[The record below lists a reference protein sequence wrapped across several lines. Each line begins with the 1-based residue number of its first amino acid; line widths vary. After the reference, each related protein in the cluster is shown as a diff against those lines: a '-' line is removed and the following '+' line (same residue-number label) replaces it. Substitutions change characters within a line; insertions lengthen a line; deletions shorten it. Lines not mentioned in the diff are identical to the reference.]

1 MVPMTFNTIESF
13 LTYAEARNAKGR
25 FGFDH
30 FKQAMVS
37 LGNPQNDVPCVHIAG
52 TNGKG
57 STTNYLRSIL
67 QTAGYKVGSFT
78 SPHLIIHNDRI
89 RINDVNI
96 SDESILSYAN
106 RYADFIETHN
116 LSMFEIDMLFAVMY
130 FKEQKVDYALYEV
143 GLGGRLDATNIVT
156 PLLSIITTIGF
167 DHMELLGNTLEAI
180 ASEKAGIIKP
190 FVPVLTAEPK
200 KVCLAVFNEFCERN
214 HSPLISLGKTRRLE
228 GKEGLRY
235 SYRGYKV
242 HLNTLALYQI
252 KNSATALEAALF
264 LRTQGLVI
272 SDEAILKGLEDAQ
285 WKGRFEKV
293 SDNPLIILDGAHNAH
308 GIAALKESAKY
319 LPRPLFLVFSALKDK
334 VTDKMIHGML
344 DVTSHLIVTEFDFY
358 RASTVDLMAKDFP
371 VEKVKDPKQAIE
383 KALERSRGGSLLIT
397 GSLYFISEVRQKIL
411 PELLKRSL

>member
-13 LTYAEARNAKGR
+13 LTYAEARTAKGR
-25 FGFDH
+25 YDFDH
-30 FKQAMVS
+30 FKKAMSV
-37 LGNPQNDVPCVHIAG
+37 LNDPQNDIPCVHIAG

-67 QTAGYKVGSFT
+67 QFAGYKVGSFT
-78 SPHLIIHNDRI
+78 SPHLIVHNDRI

-96 SDESILSYAN
+96 SDETLLAYAN
-106 RYADFIETHN
+106 RYAEFIETHD
-116 LSMFEIDMLFAVMY
+116 LSMFEIDMLFSAIY
-130 FKEQKVDYALYEV
+130 FKEEKVDIALYEV
-143 GLGGRLDATNIVT
+143 GLGGRLDATNVVT

-167 DHMELLGNTLEAI
+167 DHMELLGNTLKAI
-180 ASEKAGIIKP
+180 ATEKAGIIKP
-190 FVPVLTAEPK
+190 HVTVLTAEPK
-200 KVCLAVFNEFCERN
+200 KIPLAVFHDFCQRN
-214 HSPLISLGKTRRLE
+214 DSPLMTLGKPRRQE
-228 GKEGLRY
+228 SQDGLNY
-235 SYRGYKV
+235 SYKGYKV

-264 LRTQGLVI
+264 LRQKGYPMT
-272 SDEAILKGLEDAQ
+272 DEALLKGLKEAQ

-293 SDNPLIILDGAHNAH
+293 SDDPLIILDGAHNAH

-319 LPRPLFLVFSALKDK
+319 LPRPLFVVFSALKDK
-334 VTDKMIHGML
+334 ETDKMIHGML

-358 RASTVDLMAKDFP
+358 RASTVDLMAKNFP
-371 VEKVKDPKQAIE
+371 VEKVKDPKEAIE
-383 KALERSRGGSLLIT
+383 RGIHRSRGGSLLIT